1 MRRPLR
7 VDWAR
12 MSVRVVLL
20 GAQRPVANVGEAV
33 SSLGLTGPMALVSAG
48 MQEYED
54 DDGELRE
61 ALGVPVVN
69 LRLHHR
75 GENVFGSDK
84 EFKEAY
90 RGRQERLRQFQ
101 DLYRIRLEHAMAAAE
116 AVKRKKADP
125 ELLAAEEESCF
136 RAIRMLDDDHLERC
150 RAEHEAFE
158 KRWPHADRASVARHR
173 RELASMMEDV
183 TALAIA
189 GGHVAVLLNR
199 LKLFD
204 IEGML
209 AGRPVIAWS
218 AGAMAISER
227 VVLYHDSPPQ
237 GRPIAEILDMGL
249 GLCRGVVPLTNPERR
264 LRLEDRDRVANHA
277 RRFAPATCLV
287 LGKGARVTH
296 DGRTL
301 SDAHGVMV
309 LKPDGTAAELEAV
322 NDAAKAAGA

>member
-1 MRRPLR
+1 
-7 VDWAR
+7 V
-12 MSVRVVLL
+12 SVRVVLL

-33 SSLGLTGPMALVSAG
+33 SSLGISGPVALVTAG

-61 ALGVPVVN
+61 AIGVPVVN
-69 LRLHHR
+69 LRLHNR

-90 RGRQERLRQFQ
+90 RGRQERLRQYQ
-101 DLYRIRLEHAMAAAE
+101 DLYRIRLEHAMAAAD
-116 AVKRKKADP
+116 AIRRKKTDP
-125 ELLAAEEESCF
+125 DLLAAEEESCF
-136 RAIRMLDDDHLERC
+136 RAIRALDDEHLERC
-150 RAEHEAFE
+150 RAQHEVFE
-158 KRWPHADRASVARHR
+158 WRWPHAERASVARHR
-173 RELASMMEDV
+173 KELASMMEDV

-209 AGRPVIAWS
+209 AGRPLIAWS

-237 GRPIAEILDMGL
+237 GRPIAEILDTGL
-249 GLCRGVVPLTNPERR
+249 GLCRNVVPLTNPERR
-264 LRLEDRDRVANHA
+264 LKVDDRERVATFA
-277 RRFAPATCLV
+277 RRFAPASCLA
-287 LGKGARVTH
+287 LGKGSRVTH
-296 DGRTL
+296 DGRAL
-301 SDAHGVMV
+301 VDSHGVRI
-309 LKPDGTAAELEAV
+309 LRADGSAPEIESLGGTDDTAAT
-322 NDAAKAAGA
+322 GA